1 MNENMNAAQFPN
13 LAASASQRFVGAV
26 EREFTSSSG
35 ELNITPY
42 QKSLIQGYFIGCDK
56 ALRYLEEK
64 RDKDAKDGDKS
75 AAAKLP
81 YKWENVNIGPDL
93 AQSIATFAKLNLNM
107 MAKNHLFPIP
117 YYNSKNQKYDMQ
129 FQIGY
134 EGLKYEALKYSL
146 FKIVDIQA
154 DFIYSN
160 DSFEIIKDAI
170 NGESYRLKINNPFD
184 RGQIIGGYGYAVY
197 DDPRQ
202 NKLIVMSKKD
212 IDDVKKK
219 AKSQA
224 FWKDY
229 YNEMALKTIVRRIC
243 KRVPLD
249 PKKFDDY
256 YRLMQKFDGDSA
268 EADLARELR
277 ENANREPINVTP
289 IETPPASI
297 PERTQPV
304 QQMAEIP
311 VPMQNEPA
319 PQYAGVDMGKDVTQ
333 AQAEP
338 IGPDI
343 PDEFKLDF

>member
-1 MNENMNAAQFPN
+1 M
-13 LAASASQRFVGAV
+13 
-26 EREFTSSSG
+26 
-35 ELNITPY
+35 
-42 QKSLIQGYFIGCDK
+42 
-56 ALRYLEEK
+56 
-64 RDKDAKDGDKS
+64 
-75 AAAKLP
+75 P